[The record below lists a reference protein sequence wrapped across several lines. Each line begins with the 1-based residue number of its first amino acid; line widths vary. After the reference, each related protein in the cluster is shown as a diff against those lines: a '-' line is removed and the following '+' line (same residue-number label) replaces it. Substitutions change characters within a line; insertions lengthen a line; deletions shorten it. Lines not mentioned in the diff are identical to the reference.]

1 MLIATRARVRVVA
14 RIIPQGHPEG
24 HHSSRTFRG
33 ASFFED
39 IPRGLNAVSRRCT
52 VYRWLGLERRLV
64 EYHSAL
70 LSLAQGDM
78 RRL

>member
-33 ASFFED
+33 ASFFKD
-39 IPRGLNAVSRRCT
+39 IPRGIILRGHSE
-52 VYRWLGLERRLV
+52 GV
-64 EYHSAL
+64 ECCFQAL
-70 LSLAQGDM
+70 HCIQMAGAGKAFG
-78 RRL
+78 